1 MILKY
6 DDFSRP
12 FNITADSFVEV
23 EKDLFSPL
31 IFLALKNETYFI
43 DTEINYEDLR
53 ANEID

>member
-6 DDFSRP
+6 NDFSRP